1 LGNTRQ
7 IGARS
12 IHSLAESFL
21 YFLWDSELMADQA
34 PPQDNN
40 MKKVLALTSIVLAL
54 AAANTALARTH
65 HDRSGQAPYSHIDS
79 GWGPPTNWNEIE
91 ISHPE
96 GGG

>member
-1 LGNTRQ
+1 
-7 IGARS
+7 
-12 IHSLAESFL
+12 
-21 YFLWDSELMADQA
+21 MADQA
-34 PPQDNN
+34 PPQDNK
-40 MKKVLALTSIVLAL
+40 MKKAIALIPIVLAL

-79 GWGPPTNWNEIE
+79 GWGPPTNWNDIE